1 MTINKWRSKYNLN
14 SVVTVSRETVKREL
28 VDASPQCSD
37 GRRSMKCLL
46 TSSVKVLEE
55 MSESL
60 KESFEVRL
68 TSVLQSQFDSHCAV
82 DDVHGG
88 TVSSSFL
95 KKQDF
100 GDLSTV
106 QILEQ
111 EGVEQ
116 EKRCWRVCAVL
127 RGRPVPVRLEG
138 IVANQVDQRNIDHE
152 EQQHH

>member
-1 MTINKWRSKYNLN
+1 MTINKWRSKCNLN

-28 VDASPQCSD
+28 VDASPQCSA
-37 GRRSMKCLL
+37 GRRSMKCLW

-68 TSVLQSQFDSHCAV
+68 TSVLQSQFDGQCAV

-106 QILEQ
+106 QISEQ
-111 EGVEQ
+111 GGVEQ
-116 EKRCWRVCAVL
+116 EKRCWRVCTVL

-138 IVANQVDQRNIDHE
+138 IVANQVD
-152 EQQHH
+152 

>member
-1 MTINKWRSKYNLN
+1 M
-14 SVVTVSRETVKREL
+14 
-28 VDASPQCSD
+28 QCWV
-37 GRRSMKCLL
+37 RSMRCLW

-68 TSVLQSQFDSHCAV
+68 SSVLQSEFDGQCAV
-82 DDVHGG
+82 GDVNVG
-88 TVSSSFL
+88 TVSSSLL

-106 QILEQ
+106 QKSERG
-111 EGVEQ
+111 GVEQ
-116 EKRCWRVCAVL
+116 EKRCWRVCTVL

-138 IVANQVDQRNIDHE
+138 IVANQVD
-152 EQQHH
+152 

>member
-1 MTINKWRSKYNLN
+1 MR
-14 SVVTVSRETVKREL
+14 
-28 VDASPQCSD
+28 
-37 GRRSMKCLL
+37 CLW

-68 TSVLQSQFDSHCAV
+68 TSVLQSQFDGQCAV
-82 DDVHGG
+82 DDVNGG

-106 QILEQ
+106 QISEQ
-111 EGVEQ
+111 GGVEQ
-116 EKRCWRVCAVL
+116 EKALLESVYSLARKTSFSQT
-127 RGRPVPVRLEG
+127 GRNR
-138 IVANQVDQRNIDHE
+138 
-152 EQQHH
+152 